1 MRSNYTAF
9 SIANGTWIWRNGS
22 PVYNH
27 CSINGG
33 IMVERTTEQWITDL
47 QPGAS
52 NRPEALQDLRAR
64 LARGLLYYLT
74 HERSDLTDYAS
85 DDLRQMSE
93 DFAQDALLKVLD
105 NLDTFRGES
114 QFTTWAAKIAARV
127 AISELRRARWKDYSL
142 ENLSADG
149 EIMPASTVAELTST
163 PTLQPEDYT
172 ERQDVLA
179 LVDEAITT
187 VLTDRQRAALTA
199 HAIDGVP
206 IEEIARRMG
215 TNRNALYKLIH
226 DARLKLKKHLE
237 DRGVTMDD
245 LSDLF
250 QTA

>member
-1 MRSNYTAF
+1 
-9 SIANGTWIWRNGS
+9 
-22 PVYNH
+22 
-27 CSINGG
+27 
-33 IMVERTTEQWITDL
+33 MVERTNEQWIADL
-47 QPGAS
+47 QADIPGS
-52 NRPEALQDLRAR
+52 PEALEDLRVR
-64 LARGLLYYLT
+64 LERGLLYYLS
-74 HERSDLTDYAS
+74 HERSDLTDYAA
-85 DDLRQMSE
+85 DDLRQMAQ

-105 NLDTFRGES
+105 NLASFRGES

-142 ENLSADG
+142 EGLSSDG
-149 EIMPASTVAELTST
+149 DVMPANATSDLTST
-163 PTLQPEDYT
+163 PQPQPESYT
-172 ERQDVLA
+172 ERQDL
-179 LVDEAITT
+179 LKIVDEAITT

-237 DRGVTMDD
+237 DHGVTMDD

-250 QTA
+250 ETA

>member
-1 MRSNYTAF
+1 
-9 SIANGTWIWRNGS
+9 
-22 PVYNH
+22 
-27 CSINGG
+27 
-33 IMVERTTEQWITDL
+33 MVERNNQQWIADL
-47 QPGAS
+47 KADLPE
-52 NRPEALQDLRAR
+52 RPAALDDLRSR
-64 LARGLLYYLT
+64 LERGLLYYLS
-74 HERSDLTDYAS
+74 HERSDLTDYSA
-85 DDLRQMSE
+85 DDLRQMAQ

-105 NLDTFRGES
+105 NLASFRGES

-142 ENLSADG
+142 ESLSADG
-149 EIMPASTVAELTST
+149 DVLPANATDMTST
-163 PTLQPEDYT
+163 PQPQPESYT
-172 ERQDVLA
+172 ERQDL
-179 LVDEAITT
+179 LKIVDEAITT

-250 QTA
+250 ETA